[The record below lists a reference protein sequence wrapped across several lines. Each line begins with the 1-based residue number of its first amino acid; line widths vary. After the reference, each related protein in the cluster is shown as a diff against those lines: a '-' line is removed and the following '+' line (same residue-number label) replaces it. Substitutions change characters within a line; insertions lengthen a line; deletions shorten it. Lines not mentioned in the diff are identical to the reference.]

1 MKIILCNICHN
12 PNKAGSF
19 EGSFFWGVS
28 IDPTSYFK
36 KDLSNI
42 NLIWRHWFLC
52 NKEMLKSQKN
62 WWKMMKIGNIDRA
75 SLYIFW
81 TTWGTSMKIS
91 ENMWLMII
99 LKVQKSQGF
108 TLSLKDTFFEKP
120 QGGLNCSLW
129 VVSGLISHL
138 GK

>member
-1 MKIILCNICHN
+1 
-12 PNKAGSF
+12 
-19 EGSFFWGVS
+19 
-28 IDPTSYFK
+28 
-36 KDLSNI
+36 
-42 NLIWRHWFLC
+42 
-52 NKEMLKSQKN
+52 MLKSQKN